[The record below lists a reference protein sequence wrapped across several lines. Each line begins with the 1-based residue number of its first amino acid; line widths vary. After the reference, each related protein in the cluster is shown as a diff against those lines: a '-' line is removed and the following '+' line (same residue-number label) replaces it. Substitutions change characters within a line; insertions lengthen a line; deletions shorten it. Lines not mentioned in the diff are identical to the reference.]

1 MATANRS
8 KQLCAPVFL
17 TPGEGTAAYSDN
29 TRVGL
34 AQAALRLQ
42 QHRKHGAELTACM
55 ESAVRAAKSYH
66 VPRAD
71 FLDLCEAILGADV
84 ITTARRCWADA
95 E

>member
-1 MATANRS
+1 MTPA
-8 KQLCAPVFL
+8 FL
-17 TPGEGTAAYSDN
+17 VPGNDTAAYSDS

-42 QHRKHGAELTACM
+42 QHRKHGAELTSCL

-71 FLDLCEAILGADV
+71 FLDLAIAICGPGVVLA
-84 ITTARRCWADA
+84 ARRVWS
-95 E
+95 ETE